1 MLISKP
7 DYYEEFHCT
16 ADRCEDTC
24 CAGWQIVIDEDALEK
39 YRKAIQAEKTSGS
52 FWEEGSFGKRLKK
65 SVDWKERVFYQ
76 DGAKRCAFLNEKNLC
91 DLYTALG
98 EESLC
103 KTCTNYP
110 RHIEEFEN
118 VREYTLSVSC
128 PEVARILLNKKE
140 PVRFLEEETD
150 TEEEFEEFDFLLY
163 SQLVDTREVMLCILQ
178 NRELDI
184 WFRAY
189 LVWEI
194 GREMQ
199 EYMDE
204 ERLFACEEIFEKYE
218 TAEFWKERQEQ
229 LEAWKTDTDIKQICP
244 CSTAGKSSYEVS
256 LSFYEN
262 LYELELLREDWDKHL
277 QETAAILY
285 APGQEFYDV
294 LHAEF
299 KEWLQ
304 REMPDYTIWLEQL
317 LVYFI
322 QTYFCGA
329 VYDGYIASK
338 AKMSVVSVWLI
349 YEMLAARWYRNGKML
364 DMEDVIL
371 IVYRY
376 SRELEHSDLN
386 LETMEEL
393 LDEEEIDV

>member
-7 DYYEEFHCT
+7 DYYEEFRCT

-24 CAGWQIVIDEDALEK
+24 CAGWQIVIDEDSLEQ
-39 YRKAIQAEKTSGS
+39 YRQVIRAEKASGD
-52 FWEEGSFGKRLKK
+52 FWQDKSFGKRLKN
-65 SVDWKERVFYQ
+65 SIDWKEGVFYQ
-76 DGAKRCAFLNEKNLC
+76 DKAKRCAFLDERNLC

-98 EESLC
+98 QASLC
-103 KTCTNYP
+103 KTCSNYP

-128 PEVARILLNKKE
+128 PEVARILLNRKK
-140 PVRFLEEETD
+140 PVTFVETED
-150 TEEEFEEFDFLLY
+150 GEEEEFEDFDFLLY
-163 SQLVDTREVMLCILQ
+163 DQLTEARRVMLQILQ
-178 NRELDI
+178 NREI
-184 WFRAY
+184 GIGQRAF
-189 LVWEI
+189 LIWEI

-204 ERLFACEEIFEKYE
+204 EKLFSCDEIFEKYPSRQ
-218 TAEFWKERQEQ
+218 TWKEPDVLFEN
-229 LEAWKTDTDIKQICP
+229 
-244 CSTAGKSSYEVS
+244 S
-256 LSFYEN
+256 LAYYKK

-285 APGQEFYDV
+285 ASGEEFYEE
-294 LHAEF
+294 LEAGF
-299 KEWLQ
+299 AKWLKEH
-304 REMPDYTIWLEQL
+304 MPDYEIWLEQL
-317 LVYFI
+317 LVYFV

-338 AKMSVVSVWLI
+338 VKMAVVSTWMI
-349 YEMLAARWYRNGKML
+349 YEMLVVRWYRNGKTL
-364 DMEDVIL
+364 DMEDVIW

-376 SRELEHSDLN
+376 SRELEHSDVN

-393 LDEEEIDV
+393 LDEQP